1 MKSIRFFCTAAALTV
16 GLTLSS
22 CDKKL
27 DIQPVNQIDTR
38 QALATSADVEAL
50 LVGAY
55 GANSGLGSVDLYGGN
70 LQRDAELLGDNGGV
84 VWDGT
89 FTAPGEVY
97 DKKILVNNDQASET
111 WLDGYYTINICN
123 LVLANLTLVDQA
135 RRIKVEAEA
144 KFIRAS
150 VYFELVRTYAKTWSD
165 GDNAI
170 NPGVPLVLM
179 PTTVIT
185 SQNTVA
191 RNSVAEVY
199 AQILTDL
206 LDAEVKMPAT
216 NSIFAAKGAVSA
228 QLSRVYLQ
236 QRNYPQAALAANRVI
251 TSGKYQ
257 LAASPEEAFDLRLS
271 QPGVDTPET
280 IFSLKVTDQDG
291 TNNLNTFYGSS
302 DYGGRGDIFITDAQ
316 LNSYT
321 SDDLR
326 GQLFYDDQ
334 TAGVVRTAK
343 FVNQYGNIQVFRLA
357 EMYLTRAEANFLAGT
372 TTGATPLADVNL
384 IRVRAGLTA
393 LTPAQL
399 NITAIRRERRL
410 ELAFEGTLIHDLKR
424 YRQSVGSLPYNS
436 PRLIFPIPQRERD
449 ANSLLVQNEGY

>member
-1 MKSIRFFCTAAALTV
+1 MTSIRFIYTATALTIT
-16 GLTLSS
+16 LTLSS

-27 DIQPVNQIDTR
+27 DIQPTNQIDTR

-55 GANSGLGSVDLYGGN
+55 GANSGLGSVNLYGGN
-70 LQRDAELLGDNGGV
+70 LQRDAELLGDNGDV

-89 FTAPGEVY
+89 FVAPGEIY
-97 DKKILVNNDQASET
+97 DKKILVNNDQATGT

-123 LVLANLTLVDQA
+123 TVLANLTLVDQA
-135 RRIKVEAEA
+135 RRAKVEAEA

-150 VYFELVRTYAKTWSD
+150 VYFELVRLYAKTWAD
-165 GDNAI
+165 GDNAA
-170 NPGVPLVLM
+170 NPGVPLVLT

-185 SQNTVA
+185 SQNSVA

-199 AQILTDL
+199 TQVLADL
-206 LDAEVKMPAT
+206 SDAEAKMPVT
-216 NSIFAAKGAVSA
+216 NGIFATKGAVSA

-251 TSGKYQ
+251 ASGKYQ
-257 LAASPEEAFDLRLS
+257 LAATPEEAFDLNVS
-271 QPGVDTPET
+271 QPGTDTPET

-291 TNNLNTFYGSS
+291 TNNLNTFYGAS
-302 DYGGRGDIFITDAQ
+302 DYGGRGDIYITDAH
-316 LNSYT
+316 LNSYAAN
-321 SDDLR
+321 DLR

-334 TAGVVRTAK
+334 AAGVVRTAK

-372 TTGATPLADVNL
+372 TTGATPLADINL
-384 IRVRAGLTA
+384 IRSRAGLA
-393 LTPAQL
+393 SLTPAQL

-449 ANSLLVQNEGY
+449 ANPQLVQNEGY